1 MMSKIPKPTEAELA
15 ILGVLWDRGTA
26 TVREVHDTLSR
37 TQDTGYTT
45 VLKFLQIMHEK
56 GLVTRDTSQRS
67 HVYAPAVAR
76 EAIQTNLVSELLDK
90 AFEGSAQNLILRAL
104 AARPSTPE
112 ELDAIR
118 AMIDT
123 FQNNQKP

>member
-1 MMSKIPKPTEAELA
+1 MSKIPKPTEAELA

-26 TVREVHDTLSR
+26 TVREVHDTLSH
-37 TQDTGYTT
+37 TQGTGYTT

>member
-1 MMSKIPKPTEAELA
+1 MRKIPKPTEAELA

-26 TVREVHDTLSR
+26 TVREVHDTLSH